1 MRTVTLLALAAVNT
15 LLITACTTVDATRVQ
30 QSALSDCSETEGYP
44 DCQEGHLSIPAP
56 ASEGPLLGGGTA
68 GKDNPTVDPC

>member
-15 LLITACTTVDATRVQ
+15 LLITACTTIDATRGQ

-44 DCQEGHLSIPAP
+44 DCQEGKLNIPMPDGPVLSSGA
-56 ASEGPLLGGGTA
+56 A
-68 GKDNPTVDPC
+68 GKDDSAVDPC

>member
-15 LLITACTTVDATRVQ
+15 LLITACTTVDATRGQ

-44 DCQEGHLSIPAP
+44 DCQEGHLSMPT
-56 ASEGPLLGGGTA
+56 SEGPSLFSGDA
-68 GKDNPTVDPC
+68 PGKDDSTVDPC